1 MAHSLPVAD
10 IFRKHIKMNEEY
22 RYRGLF
28 FILMMPSTYIYYLEL
43 KTQELPPNYLTE
55 SKEYTLGGGGQGC
68 RRYGL

>member
-10 IFRKHIKMNEEY
+10 IIRIHIGMDEKY

-28 FILMMPSTYIYYLEL
+28 YINDAIHILFRHVEL

-55 SKEYTLGGGGQGC
+55 SKE
-68 RRYGL
+68 